1 MNQTLTT
8 DFFKPTR
15 LYKEFMLLDLI
26 EKDTSLTQRSLSFL
40 LKISVSMVNAYLE
53 DFVSKQ
59 WMTRHQTSRKSVTYA
74 ITKEGVEA
82 RKLLNLHYLK
92 ASQGIYSV
100 AALNILIF
108 LSALKEKGFQ
118 RILFYGAGEVTRIF
132 LRTIQEEFFLGLK
145 VLGLIDDDK
154 KKTGTTIL
162 GVPIISLSLLK
173 TMSFDGI
180 LIASY
185 NHGQQMIQNLVQL
198 GISSSKILGFFD
210 LKDTK
215 K

>member
-1 MNQTLTT
+1 MNQTINS

-15 LYKEFMLLDLI
+15 LYKEFMLLDLL
-26 EKDTSLTQRSLSFL
+26 EKDTSLTQRSLSSL
-40 LKISVSMVNAYLE
+40 LKISVSMVNTYLE

-59 WMTRHQTSRKSVTYA
+59 WMTRHQISRKSVTYS

-82 RKLLNLHYLK
+82 KKLLNLHYFK
-92 ASQGIYSV
+92 ASQGLYRNAS
-100 AALNILIF
+100 LNIKTF

-118 RILFYGAGEVTRIF
+118 HILFYGAGEVTRIF
-132 LRTIQEEFFLGLK
+132 LRTIQEEPSLGLT

-154 KKTGTTIL
+154 KKTGTTFL
-162 GVPIISLSLLK
+162 GVPILSFSSLKS
-173 TMSFDGI
+173 MSFDGV

-198 GISSSKILGFFD
+198 GISSSKILKFFD
-210 LKDTK
+210 LKEIK
-215 K
+215 